1 MKKLYNFHVI
11 EIKHMIT
18 IFIVWRNY
26 LMEFKN
32 FKKITLKNLSGVSG
46 GKTRYLGNGLYTDG
60 KRHWVDWSQAW
71 GTIINNS
78 AMNMATGGHAGWNS
92 RAY

>member
-1 MKKLYNFHVI
+1 
-11 EIKHMIT
+11 
-18 IFIVWRNY
+18 
-26 LMEFKN
+26 MEFKK
-32 FKKITLKNLSGVSG
+32 FEKVATGKLSEVEG
-46 GKTRYLGNGLYTDG
+46 GKTRYLGNGLYSDG
-60 KRHWVDWSQAW
+60 KKFWVDWSQAW